1 MVYGKIHNRRDGV
14 ILVSGMVEAQ
24 NTSLEEIYGMR
35 VTTPSF
41 MELLDKTLKDLTKF
55 LADTYCPK
63 LLFKCYLDSFSYEM
77 SLEDAKEM
85 KIIPPVDDVGDVR
98 LTLYT
103 VGGYSGGELLSVS
116 IESASDIEIS
126 LEDRDVI
133 LEKINDKVT
142 LRDFLRMS
150 YTFAWR
156 YEKNKFMRV
165 TGRAMKNGE
174 TIEELMKNIMNLRA
188 VPEPD
193 VVILITKHFD
203 ELDEVRYETD
213 IIRVPLTITIRNT
226 TANVTLTDIIDTFKF
241 GFAPLWAKP

>member
-1 MVYGKIHNRRDGV
+1 MVR
-14 ILVSGMVEAQ
+14 GMAETQ

-35 VTTPSF
+35 VTLPSF

-63 LLFKCYLDSFSYEM
+63 SLFKCYLDSFTYEI
-77 SLEDAKEM
+77 SREDAKEM
-85 KIIPPVDDVGDVR
+85 KIIPPVNDVGDIR

-116 IESASDIEIS
+116 IGDIEAS
-126 LEDRDVI
+126 LDDRDII
-133 LEKINDKVT
+133 LEKVKDNVT
-142 LRDFLRMS
+142 LRDFLRMN

-174 TIEELMKNIMNLRA
+174 TIEELMKNVMNIGV

-193 VVILITKHFD
+193 VTLLITKHFD

-213 IIRVPLTITIRNT
+213 IIRVPLNITIRNT
-226 TANVTLTDIIDTFKF
+226 TANVTLADIIDAFKF
-241 GFAPLWAKP
+241 GFAPLWVKP

>member
-1 MVYGKIHNRRDGV
+1 MVR
-14 ILVSGMVEAQ
+14 GMVEAP
-24 NTSLEEIYGMR
+24 SVEKIYGMR

-55 LADTYCPK
+55 LADTYCPES
-63 LLFKCYLDSFSYEM
+63 LFKCYLDSFSYEI
-77 SLEDAKEM
+77 SSEDAKDM
-85 KIIPPVDDVGDVR
+85 NIIPPVDDVGDVR
-98 LTLYT
+98 LILYT

-116 IESASDIEIS
+116 IGDIEMS
-126 LEDRDVI
+126 LEDRDII
-133 LEKINDKVT
+133 LEKVKSDNVT
-142 LRDFLRMS
+142 LRKILHMS
-150 YTFAWR
+150 YTFVWR

-165 TGRAMKNGE
+165 TGRKNGE
-174 TIEELMKNIMNLRA
+174 TIEELMKSVMNLRV

-226 TANVTLTDIIDTFKF
+226 TANVTLTDIVDAFKF
-241 GFAPLWAKP
+241 GFAPLWTKP

>member
-1 MVYGKIHNRRDGV
+1 MVR
-14 ILVSGMVEAQ
+14 GMVEAP
-24 NTSLEEIYGMR
+24 SVEKIYGMR

-55 LADTYCPK
+55 LADTYCPES
-63 LLFKCYLDSFSYEM
+63 LFKCYLDSFSYEI
-77 SLEDAKEM
+77 SSEDAKDM
-85 KIIPPVDDVGDVR
+85 NIIPPVDDVGDVR
-98 LTLYT
+98 LILYT

-116 IESASDIEIS
+116 IGDIEMS
-126 LEDRDVI
+126 LEDRDII
-133 LEKINDKVT
+133 LEKVKSDNVT
-142 LRDFLRMS
+142 LRKILHMS
-150 YTFAWR
+150 YTFVWR

-165 TGRAMKNGE
+165 TGRKNGE
-174 TIEELMKNIMNLRA
+174 TIEELMKSVMNLRV

-226 TANVTLTDIIDTFKF
+226 TANVTLTDIVDAFKF

>member
-1 MVYGKIHNRRDGV
+1 
-14 ILVSGMVEAQ
+14 MVEAQ

-35 VTTPSF
+35 VTVPSL
-41 MELLDKTLKDLTKF
+41 MELLDKTLKYLTKF
-55 LADTYCPK
+55 LADTYCPES
-63 LLFKCYLDSFSYEM
+63 LFKCYLDSFSYEV

-103 VGGYSGGELLSVS
+103 VGGYSGGDLLSVS
-116 IESASDIEIS
+116 IGDVEMLLS
-126 LEDRDVI
+126 DRDLV
-133 LEKINDKVT
+133 LEKINDNVT

-156 YEKNKFMRV
+156 YEKNKFMRI

-174 TIEELMKNIMNLRA
+174 TIEELMKNVMNLRA
-188 VPEPD
+188 VPESD
-193 VVILITKHFD
+193 IVILITKHFD

-213 IIRVPLTITIRNT
+213 IIRVPLTITIRNI
-226 TANVTLTDIIDTFKF
+226 TANVTLTDIVDAFKF
-241 GFAPLWAKP
+241 GFAPLWTKP

>member
-1 MVYGKIHNRRDGV
+1 MR
-14 ILVSGMVEAQ
+14 GMVEAP
-24 NTSLEEIYGMR
+24 SVEKIYGMR

-55 LADTYCPK
+55 LADTYCPES
-63 LLFKCYLDSFSYEM
+63 LFKCYLDSFSYEI
-77 SLEDAKEM
+77 SSEDAKDM
-85 KIIPPVDDVGDVR
+85 NIIPPVDDVGDVR
-98 LTLYT
+98 LILYT

-116 IESASDIEIS
+116 IGDIEMS
-126 LEDRDVI
+126 LEDRDII
-133 LEKINDKVT
+133 LEKVKSDNVT
-142 LRDFLRMS
+142 LRKILHMS
-150 YTFAWR
+150 YTFVWR

-165 TGRAMKNGE
+165 TGRKNGE
-174 TIEELMKNIMNLRA
+174 TIEELMKSVMNLRV

-226 TANVTLTDIIDTFKF
+226 TANVTLTDIVDAFKF
-241 GFAPLWAKP
+241 GFAPLWTKP